1 MYIFRQVFLAAVDLA
16 DNRGGR
22 IGRVAVIYA
31 VDIAKDNQSIH
42 SHHGGDQ
49 SGKLVIVREHQFCN
63 RYRVVFVHDGN
74 HFIFEHYLHTMFLVE
89 VMRAAAK
96 VLFRGEHLATGHA
109 MFAEQFVIPVD
120 QLGLPDCG
128 IQLAGRDGIQLF
140 AGLYLTA
147 SRSDRTGGNKDDFHA
162 FPM

>member
-1 MYIFRQVFLAAVDLA
+1 
-16 DNRGGR
+16 
-22 IGRVAVIYA
+22 
-31 VDIAKDNQSIH
+31 
-42 SHHGGDQ
+42 
-49 SGKLVIVREHQFCN
+49 
-63 RYRVVFVHDGN
+63 
-74 HFIFEHYLHTMFLVE
+74 MFLVE

-120 QLGLPDCG
+120 QFGLPDCG